1 MLNLFWSRQ
10 ELTWVFAVAIND
22 TIPLTFRIR
31 VRDKYCLVKYC
42 LVMDKLPVA
51 FEIGMLNSK
60 QKSGYIRI
68 NTLV

>member
-10 ELTWVFAVAIND
+10 ELTWVFAVSIND

-31 VRDKYCLVKYC
+31 VRDKYC